1 MRIVGCI
8 TNSELPM
15 SVQKS
20 SSNYLEV
27 SSARPLAA
35 PGLNKGM
42 RNAVRLGLLYAA
54 ILVGAALTLIP
65 FLWMLSTSLK
75 TREQLYVFP
84 PEWIPSPLVF
94 DSYRILFNP
103 LPFDVFFVNST
114 FVAVMS
120 TFGTLLACSLAAYA
134 FARLRF
140 PGRELIFAIL
150 LGTMM
155 IPGQVLLLPLFILY
169 KNINWL
175 NTLYP
180 LWVPSFFG
188 SAFGTFLLR
197 QFFLTLPSELTDAAK
212 IDGASHFGIYWR
224 IILPLAGPGLATL
237 GIFTFMGSWNSFL
250 VPLIVISDMDL
261 RTLPL
266 GLAALQGSN
275 EIRLNA
281 VMAASTLSVLPILI
295 VFFFAQKYFVQGVVL
310 TGIKG

>member
-1 MRIVGCI
+1 
-8 TNSELPM
+8 M

-20 SSNYLEV
+20 VANGLEIPEQRPAATTHLRKGIRRVLHSSVLYLI
-27 SSARPLAA
+27 
-35 PGLNKGM
+35 
-42 RNAVRLGLLYAA
+42 
-54 ILVGAALTLIP
+54 ILTGALLTLVP
-65 FLWMLSTSLK
+65 FIWMISTSLK
-75 TREQLYVFP
+75 TREQLYAFP
-84 PEWIPSPLVF
+84 PEWIPDPIELQ
-94 DSYRILFNP
+94 SYRILFDP
-103 LPFDVFFVNST
+103 LPFDRFFLNSAL
-114 FVAVMS
+114 VAVLS
-120 TFGTLLACSLAAYA
+120 TLGTLLACSLAAYA

-140 PGRELIFAIL
+140 PGRDVIFGL
-150 LGTMM
+150 LLATMM

-175 NTLYP
+175 DTLYP
-180 LWVPSFFG
+180 LWVPAFFG

-212 IDGASHFGIYWR
+212 IDGCSHLGIYWR

-237 GIFTFMGSWNSFL
+237 GIFSFMGSWNSFL
-250 VPLIVISDMDL
+250 VPLIVISKIDL
-261 RTLPL
+261 RTVPL
-266 GLAALQGSN
+266 GLAALQDSN

>member
-1 MRIVGCI
+1 
-8 TNSELPM
+8 M

-20 SSNYLEV
+20 SSDYLEMT
-27 SSARPLAA
+27 SARPLAA
-35 PGLNKGM
+35 PGLNKGV
-42 RNAVRLGLLYAA
+42 RNAVRLILLYAA
-54 ILVGAALTLIP
+54 ILAGSALTLIP

-94 DSYRILFNP
+94 DSYRVLFDP

-140 PGRELIFAIL
+140 AGRDLIFAIL